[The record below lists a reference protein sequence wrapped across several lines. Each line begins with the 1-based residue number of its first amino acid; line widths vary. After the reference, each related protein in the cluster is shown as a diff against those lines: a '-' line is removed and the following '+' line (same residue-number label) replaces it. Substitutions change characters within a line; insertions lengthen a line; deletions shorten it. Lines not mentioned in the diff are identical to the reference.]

1 MTIQI
6 HSHNLN
12 AIPKHD
18 YINLL
23 KLRYK
28 VFSARLHWDLETSEE
43 METDQYDVELAHYLY
58 AMEDEGS
65 MVGCWR
71 ILPTTTDYMLK
82 NTFPELLGGIRA
94 PVDEKVYELS
104 RFAVDKDFSRK
115 SGGVSNIT
123 LKMFQSLYYHAQDKQ
138 IDSYV
143 TVTSAGVEKLI
154 KRMGIPCSRIGDQK
168 VHMLGDTKSVALH
181 IPMNNHYRESVGA

>member
-82 NTFPELLGGIRA
+82 NTFPELLGGISA

-115 SGGVSNIT
+115 VGGVSNIT

>member
-82 NTFPELLGGIRA
+82 NTFPEMLGGISA

>member
-82 NTFPELLGGIRA
+82 NTFPELLGGINA

-115 SGGVSNIT
+115 AGGVSNIT